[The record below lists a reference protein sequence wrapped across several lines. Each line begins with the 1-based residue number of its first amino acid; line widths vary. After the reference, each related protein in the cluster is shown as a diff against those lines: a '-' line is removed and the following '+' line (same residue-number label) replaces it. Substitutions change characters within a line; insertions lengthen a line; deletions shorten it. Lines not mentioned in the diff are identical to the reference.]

1 MAKAKSCLSIFFRFL
16 KALWTNLCRTSS
28 MPVSSYILECLVI
41 LALKKER
48 THINIKNPGVDIKQ
62 WTNCRVG
69 MLGWAL
75 LSLNF
80 AIVSN
85 QVGEL

>member
-1 MAKAKSCLSIFFRFL
+1 
-16 KALWTNLCRTSS
+16 

-41 LALKKER
+41 LALKKRE
-48 THINIKNPGVDIKQ
+48 HIDVSVKNPGVDIKQ

>member
-1 MAKAKSCLSIFFRFL
+1 
-16 KALWTNLCRTSS
+16 

-41 LALKKER
+41 LALKK
-48 THINIKNPGVDIKQ
+48 HINVISIKNPGVDIKQ

-85 QVGEL
+85 QVGELFRKEMGGVLIDLLVRLL

>member
-1 MAKAKSCLSIFFRFL
+1 
-16 KALWTNLCRTSS
+16 
-28 MPVSSYILECLVI
+28 
-41 LALKKER
+41 
-48 THINIKNPGVDIKQ
+48 
-62 WTNCRVG
+62 

-85 QVGEL
+85 QVGELFRKEMDGVLIDLLVRLL